1 MEIVRKVLCI
11 LLVAILCSCAGH
23 KTERAERIDIYGY
36 FGDYTMFRKGDPNQ
50 ALYIY
55 RKPEVDFTYYDKA
68 LLDPVIV
75 WRERSS
81 RLKEISN
88 NDAQMLAS
96 SLHKSLYK
104 KLSEYYQVVTSP
116 EKNAM
121 RLTVALID
129 IKETNVSF
137 GAMPSALVTKTLSET
152 LMDKPALV
160 GEASVELKVTDAVT
174 GEILAAIVDRRLG
187 SGKIQKAES
196 QWEDVN
202 NIFNYWANMLGY
214 RLCLEF
220 GRKNCVPPPK

>member
-1 MEIVRKVLCI
+1 MDIVKKALCI
-11 LLVAILCSCAGH
+11 LLVAILFACAGH

-36 FGDYTMFRKGDPNQ
+36 FGDYTMFRKGDPDQ

-55 RKPEVDFTYYDKA
+55 RKQKIDLSVYDKA
-68 LLDPVIV
+68 LLDSVII
-75 WRERSS
+75 WQERSS

-88 NDAQMLAS
+88 HDAQMLAK
-96 SLHKSLYK
+96 SLYNALYK
-104 KLSEYYQVVTSP
+104 KLSEYYQMVTSP

-129 IKETNVSF
+129 IKETSVSF
-137 GAMPSALVTKTLSET
+137 GAMPSALVTKKLSQTLT
-152 LMDKPALV
+152 DKPALV
-160 GEASVELKVTDAVT
+160 GEASVELKITDSTT
-174 GEILAAIVDRRLG
+174 GETFAAAVDRRIG

-202 NIFNYWANMLGY
+202 NIFNYWANMIGY

-220 GRKNCVPPPK
+220 GRKNCVPPQK